1 LFYDGNKGERL
12 SRISLVVAYK
22 AIYGGLLLHDE
33 DKNYFTFSN
42 IVAKT

>member
-1 LFYDGNKGERL
+1 LFYDGNKGEGL

-22 AIYGGLLLHDE
+22 AIFAGLLLHVE
-33 DKNYFTFSN
+33 GKKYFTLSN